1 MDCPSRRQCGWR
13 PSNSNKFLSNV
24 HEKVVANPILAVD
37 QQQVVS
43 VPGWLP
49 VGNSQDF
56 SINPLQRG
64 RGLMT
69 KLTDYNTPASE
80 SVREE
85 LKDSAFLVHQTPR
98 GETIK
103 KNVLRTTT
111 LIGSHESCN
120 LQLISSQV
128 EPSHCVLTLDG
139 RGFRIWDLRS
149 RTGTFVNGKQIR
161 STRLH
166 DGDELKVGSFTF
178 KFETTVKDRSREGFF
193 IDDYRVI
200 GILGT
205 GGMGWLYAVEDS
217 RTQEKFALKV
227 LMRRA
232 NHPNVE
238 QQELRTRFLLEGEA
252 GGRYKHPNIISVLE
266 YQYRSDVEY
275 LLLELFESIDLQEL
289 VLRDGPLDPGFVCHI
304 GLQAAKAL
312 HHIHQAGSVHRD
324 VKPSNLLIGANGQ
337 VKVCDFGLVLLGND
351 PVEDELAE
359 QMGNDCLGTADYIPP
374 EQSYDSYA
382 VDGRA
387 DLYGLGCALFLALT
401 GKLPFPADRSSD
413 KIRAHRKLPP
423 PRITGLN
430 PNVPAEIAAI
440 VHRCMEKDPKDRYQ
454 TGAELAAAFAP
465 FAKVQKV
472 HINFQDLIAKRTH
485 QASFRL
491 ADPRKKHYLQ
501 RIPAN
506 VASSLAAITSE
517 EHLGNDHTVIDDKQA
532 GAATRLPGDTS
543 AARDAY

>member
-1 MDCPSRRQCGWR
+1 
-13 PSNSNKFLSNV
+13 
-24 HEKVVANPILAVD
+24 
-37 QQQVVS
+37 
-43 VPGWLP
+43 
-49 VGNSQDF
+49 
-56 SINPLQRG
+56 
-64 RGLMT
+64 MT
-69 KLTDYNTPASE
+69 NQTDYNIPTSQAIQGE
-80 SVREE
+80 VRET
-85 LKDSAFLVHQTPR
+85 AFLIHQTPR
-98 GETIK
+98 GEIVR

-149 RTGTFVNGKQIR
+149 RTGTFVNGIKIR

-166 DGDELKVGSFTF
+166 HGDELKIGSFTF
-178 KFETTVKDRSREGFF
+178 KFETTVQDHSREGFF

-205 GGMGWLYAVEDS
+205 GGMGWLYAVEDP

-227 LMRRA
+227 LMRRT
-232 NHPNVE
+232 NHPHVD

-252 GGRYKHPNIISVLE
+252 GGRHKHPNIINVLE

-289 VLRDGPLDPGFVCHI
+289 IQRDGPLDPGFVCNI

-324 VKPSNLLIGANGQ
+324 VKPSNLLIGANGL

-351 PVEDELAE
+351 PVEAELAE
-359 QMGNDCLGTADYIPP
+359 QMGKDCLGTADYIAP
-374 EQSYDSYA
+374 EQSYDSYS

-401 GKLPFPADRSSD
+401 GKLPFPAENSSE
-413 KIRAHRKLPP
+413 KIRAHRKMPP
-423 PRITGLN
+423 PRITDLN
-430 PNVPAEIAAI
+430 PKVPAEIAAI

-454 TGAELAAAFAP
+454 SGKELATAFMPYARIK
-465 FAKVQKV
+465 KVR
-472 HINFQDLIAKRTH
+472 INFQDLIAKRTH

-506 VASSLAAITSE
+506 VASSLAAITSD
-517 EHLGNDHTVIDDKQA
+517 EHIGNDHTVIDDKQA
-532 GAATRLPGDTS
+532 GAATRIPGDTS